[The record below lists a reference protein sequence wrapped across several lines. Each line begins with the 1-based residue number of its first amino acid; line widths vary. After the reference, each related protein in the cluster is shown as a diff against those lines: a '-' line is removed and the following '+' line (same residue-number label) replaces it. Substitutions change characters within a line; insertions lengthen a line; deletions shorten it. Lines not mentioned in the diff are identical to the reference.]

1 MKRLSFRDP
10 LSEVYLRNNQII
22 RKINKKEKFF
32 FENLFKD
39 DFYKKMTNDNWIQK
53 SEINYNEN
61 QTEITHEKI
70 NNFTEVTEMSS
81 YQLFLSGMH
90 TLNIA
95 ITSLKNGYML
105 KDASAWNV
113 VFYNGNPLFLDIG
126 SFEKW
131 NEEKT
136 WIGYGQFIRH
146 YLIPLILNKELKIPV
161 SKLFLT
167 DRDGVYP
174 KNAKNK
180 LGLKVFKS
188 LKYLEFILAPSM
200 IKSASINIKKENSS
214 NSEINQR
221 ILLTIL
227 GRLRNK
233 LLSLEPLASSFWT
246 EYTEK
251 RDHYSKKDIEIKK
264 DIIENFFKK
273 NNGKILDIGCN
284 TGEFLFI
291 ASKYCIE
298 THGIDIDE
306 DCINFIQKNLNGKN
320 ISLANV
326 NFSNPTPGIGWKNE
340 ETLGYIKKNLNYFD
354 TVIFFGIIH
363 HLITIDR
370 IPMIDIIELLSKLTK
385 KNLIFEF
392 VTKKDKKFLELASV
406 NIELYKDHTKE
417 NFEMIVKKFFS
428 IKEVF
433 ALEYNSERTI
443 YILEKN

>member
-1 MKRLSFRDP
+1 M
-10 LSEVYLRNNQII
+10 
-22 RKINKKEKFF
+22 
-32 FENLFKD
+32 
-39 DFYKKMTNDNWIQK
+39 
-53 SEINYNEN
+53 
-61 QTEITHEKI
+61 
-70 NNFTEVTEMSS
+70 
-81 YQLFLSGMH
+81 
-90 TLNIA
+90 
-95 ITSLKNGYML
+95 
-105 KDASAWNV
+105 
-113 VFYNGNPLFLDIG
+113 
-126 SFEKW
+126 
-131 NEEKT
+131 
-136 WIGYGQFIRH
+136 
-146 YLIPLILNKELKIPV
+146 NKELKIPV

-227 GRLRNK
+227 GRLRKK

-370 IPMIDIIELLSKLTK
+370 ILMIDIIELLSKLTK

-428 IKEVF
+428 
-433 ALEYNSERTI
+433 
-443 YILEKN
+443 

>member
-126 SFEKW
+126 SFQKW

-227 GRLRNK
+227 GRLRKK

>member
-22 RKINKKEKFF
+22 RKINKKENFF

-126 SFEKW
+126 SFQKW

-417 NFEMIVKKFFS
+417 NFEMMVKNFFS
-428 IKEVF
+428 IKKVF
-433 ALEYNSERTI
+433 ELEYNSERVI

>member
-61 QTEITHEKI
+61 QTEIIHEKI

-126 SFEKW
+126 SFQKW

-146 YLIPLILNKELKIPV
+146 YLIPLILNKELKIPI

-174 KNAKNK
+174 KDAKNK

-188 LKYLEFILAPSM
+188 FKYLEFILAPSM
-200 IKSASINIKKENSS
+200 IKSASINKKKENSS

>member
-61 QTEITHEKI
+61 QTEIIHEKI

-81 YQLFLSGMH
+81 YQLFLSGLH

-126 SFEKW
+126 SFQKW

-392 VTKKDKKFLELASV
+392 VTNKDKKFLELASV

>member
-113 VFYNGNPLFLDIG
+113 VFYKGNPLFLDIG

-200 IKSASINIKKENSS
+200 IKSASINKKKENSS

-370 IPMIDIIELLSKLTK
+370 IPMIDVIELLSKLTK

-392 VTKKDKKFLELASV
+392 VTNKDKKFLELASV

-417 NFEMIVKKFFS
+417 NFEMMVKNFFS
-428 IKEVF
+428 IKKVF
-433 ALEYNSERTI
+433 ELEYNSERVI

>member
-126 SFEKW
+126 SFQKW

-227 GRLRNK
+227 GRLRKK

-264 DIIENFFKK
+264 DIIEIFFKK
-273 NNGKILDIGCN
+273 NSGKILDIGCN

>member
-126 SFEKW
+126 SFQKW

>member
-61 QTEITHEKI
+61 QTEIIHEKI

-126 SFEKW
+126 SFQKW

>member
-126 SFEKW
+126 SFQKW
-131 NEEKT
+131 NKEKT

-273 NNGKILDIGCN
+273 NNGKTLDIGCN

>member
-22 RKINKKEKFF
+22 RKINKKENFF

-126 SFEKW
+126 SFQKW

-188 LKYLEFILAPSM
+188 LKNLEFILAPSM

-227 GRLRNK
+227 GRLRKK

>member
-22 RKINKKEKFF
+22 RKINKKENFF

-61 QTEITHEKI
+61 QTEIIHEKI

-81 YQLFLSGMH
+81 YQLFLSGLH

-126 SFEKW
+126 SFQKW

>member
-22 RKINKKEKFF
+22 RKINKKEKSF

-39 DFYKKMTNDNWIQK
+39 DFYKKMANDNWIQK

-126 SFEKW
+126 SFQKW

-227 GRLRNK
+227 GRLRKK